1 MSIVK
6 PWWKIPSNVSTV
18 KDCAY
23 TGALIMRRMSGHC
36 SHLTL
41 TLKPS
46 LYPRDLFEHVAKT
59 QTAFNYVVDALSQ
72 DYIFMQKSL
81 ERYDRTINL
90 NSSCQLPER
99 QYL

>member
-1 MSIVK
+1 
-6 PWWKIPSNVSTV
+6 
-18 KDCAY
+18 
-23 TGALIMRRMSGHC
+23 MSGHC